1 MDRNVREERDFNIP
15 LSLLDKYYAEYMFF
29 SATEHSPDWITFLVI
44 KSNKNSQT

>member
-15 LSLLDKYYAEYMFF
+15 LSLLDKYYAEYMF